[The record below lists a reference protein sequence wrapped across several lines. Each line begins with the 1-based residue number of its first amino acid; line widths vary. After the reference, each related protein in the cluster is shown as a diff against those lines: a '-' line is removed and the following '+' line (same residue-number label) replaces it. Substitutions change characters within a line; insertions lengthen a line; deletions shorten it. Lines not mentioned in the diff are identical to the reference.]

1 MICST
6 RWKLEHWYMCEDD
19 TDQDVSEFGS
29 EELAQSS
36 GTGILTSSG
45 SLQELTE
52 MDDSEGDAVSE
63 DGDEEVHT
71 IETGSDLG
79 NNGIIEKFII
89 SLQTDS
95 I

>member
-1 MICST
+1 
-6 RWKLEHWYMCEDD
+6 MCEDD
-19 TDQDVSEFGS
+19 TDQDVREFGS

-36 GTGILTSSG
+36 GTGIINSSG

-52 MDDSEGDAVSE
+52 MDDSERDAVSE

-79 NNGIIEKFII
+79 NNGIIEKCII
-89 SLQTDS
+89 SLQKIQFKILCFCFS
-95 I
+95 